1 MINRR
6 SFLASAGLAAPAALA
21 APALAEAADWTAAEQ
36 ANVAVVTE
44 MCRVWKAP
52 VDFEKVGSFL
62 KDDCVYRATETAP
75 PVKGRQ
81 AIIDSLKKMLGTVS
95 KAEFEIVQT
104 FARGP
109 MVVNERFDRFTMP
122 QRSMEWHG
130 IGVFM
135 LKDGK
140 IAEWNDYTIQMK
152 A

>member
-1 MINRR
+1 MMNRR

-21 APALAEAADWTAAEQ
+21 VPSVAAAADWTAAEK

-44 MCRVWKAP
+44 MCRTWKAP
-52 VDFEKVGSFL
+52 VDFDKVASFL
-62 KDDCVYRATETAP
+62 ADDCVYRATETAP

-81 AIIDSLKKMLGTVS
+81 AILDSLKKMLGTVS

-135 LKDGK
+135 VKGGK
-140 IAEWNDYTIQMK
+140 IAEWNDYTIEMK